1 MELSLA
7 DNFVQDAFQLGD
19 GYAVV
24 GHGYALVFRL
34 LNAVEDVFAVEHAGA
49 ALDDQVIWGQVFG
62 VVGAAY
68 DSHFQGFAVFFLQH
82 PRDLFSADVFFQWC
96 MGAAFGDQDAGVGG

>member
-1 MELSLA
+1 M
-7 DNFVQDAFQLGD
+7 GD

-24 GHGYALVFRL
+24 GHGYALVFCL
-34 LNAVEDVFAVEHAGA
+34 LDAVEDVFAVEHAGA
-49 ALDDQVIWGQVFG
+49 ALDDQVVWGQVFG

-82 PRDLFSADVFFQWC
+82 PRDLFSADVFFQRC